1 MELNELKKY
10 GIVIAFAAVIYFV
23 LANLMFYG
31 YLNNYYI
38 QVLTYVGI
46 NIILAISLNLV
57 LGITGQLSL
66 GHAGFMS
73 IGAYAA
79 AVATINFGVP
89 FVFALL
95 IGGLFAAAAGVLIGF
110 PTLRLGGDYLA
121 ITTLGFGEIVRVI
134 IINIDYVGGPRGLM
148 GIPQKT
154 TFDIVYLVAVISV
167 LIVINLIN
175 STHGRAMKAI
185 REDEIAAQ
193 AMGVNTV
200 KYKILAFSVAAALA
214 GVAGGLYAHYL
225 MYIDP
230 TSFNFMESMNI
241 VIMVVM
247 GGMGSIIGSIMSAAV
262 LTILPEALRS
272 LSDYRMVIYS
282 LALIL
287 IMIYRPKGLFGT
299 SELSV
304 SGISKWFKGLFGKKE
319 VIEDGTAQS
328 K

>member
-1 MELNELKKY
+1 MGELKKY
-10 GIVIAFAAVIYFV
+10 GIVIAFSAVIYFM
-23 LANLMFYG
+23 LANLMLYG

-38 QVLTYVGI
+38 QIINYVGI
-46 NIILAISLNLV
+46 NIILAVSLNLV
-57 LGITGQLSL
+57 VGITGQLSL

-73 IGAYAA
+73 IGAYASA
-79 AVATINFGVP
+79 IASINFGAP
-89 FVFALL
+89 FIVALI
-95 IGGLFAAAAGVLIGF
+95 IGGIFAAIAGVIIGF

-134 IINIDYVGGPRGLM
+134 LININYVGGPRGLM

-154 TFDIVYLVAVISV
+154 TFDIVYLIAVISV

-175 STHGRAMKAI
+175 STHGRAMKSI

-200 KYKILAFSVAAALA
+200 KYKILAFSIAAALA
-214 GVAGGLYAHYL
+214 GVAGGLYAHYI
-225 MYIDP
+225 MYINP
-230 TSFNFMESMNI
+230 KSFDFLQSMNI

-247 GGMGSIIGSIMSAAV
+247 GGMGSIIGSIMSATV

-287 IMIYRPKGLFGT
+287 IMIYRPKGLLGT
-299 SELSV
+299 KELSI
-304 SGISKWFKGLFGKKE
+304 SGISSRCKKIFGKGK
-319 VIEDGTAQS
+319 VISNGTAQGE
-328 K
+328 